1 MVRER
6 FSEALDTALR
16 GEHVFIERKG
26 ILYRLSV
33 EPAKKPRKASKA
45 KLEILDRTLAGGE
58 WSWDWSDAGLAFRPR
73 KRK

>member
-6 FSEALDTALR
+6 FSEALDTALG
-16 GEHVFIERKG
+16 GEPVFIERKG

-33 EPAKKPRKASKA
+33 ERARKPAKTAKP
-45 KLEILDRTLAGGE
+45 KLEILDRTVADGR
-58 WSWDWSDAGLAFRPR
+58 WTWDWSEAGLAFRPR